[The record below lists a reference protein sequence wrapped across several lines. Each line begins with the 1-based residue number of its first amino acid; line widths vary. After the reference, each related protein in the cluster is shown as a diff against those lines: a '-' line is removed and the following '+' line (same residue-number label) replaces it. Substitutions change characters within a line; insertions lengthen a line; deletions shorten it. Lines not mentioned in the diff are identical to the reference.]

1 MSISRVNASTW
12 AHPRFVR
19 HYRKTDLRPVEVM
32 LLQSYEQ
39 FRGRVIELG
48 CGTGRVT
55 GHLVAGG
62 AEVDAVDVSAPMLAE
77 ARRRHPRATFHLL
90 DMRGIGSFA
99 EASFDAVIATCNVL
113 DVLDDDDRRA
123 VLRDVRRL
131 LRPDGILV
139 FSSHNRGHITRLREP
154 WQLPLRSPP
163 RLVNG
168 LIRLPF
174 RLRNRRRLQP
184 FVVHGD
190 DYEILN
196 DAAHD
201 WRLLQY
207 YIAPAAQRRQL
218 ADCGFELLAS
228 LTLDGAPVSDGEDA
242 AEHVEL
248 HYVARPAA

>member
-1 MSISRVNASTW
+1 MSISRVNAATW

-19 HYRKTDLRPVEVM
+19 HYRKTDLRPVEAM

-55 GHLVAGG
+55 GHLLKGG
-62 AEVDAVDVSAPMLAE
+62 ADVEAVDVSAPMLAE
-77 ARRRHPRATFHLL
+77 ARRRHPKATFHLL
-90 DMRGIGSFA
+90 DMRGIGGFP
-99 EASFDAVIATCNVL
+99 EASFDAAIATCNVL
-113 DVLDDDDRRA
+113 DVLDDADRRT
-123 VLRDVRRL
+123 VLGEIRRL
-131 LRPDGILV
+131 LRSDGIFV
-139 FSSHNRGHITRLREP
+139 FSSHNRGHIPKLREP

-163 RLVNG
+163 RIVNG

-184 FVVHGD
+184 FVVHEA

-218 ADCGFELLAS
+218 ADCGFELLS
-228 LTLDGAPVSDGEDA
+228 CLTLNGDPVADGEDA
-242 AEHVEL
+242 AEHVDL